1 MGKVDIT
8 ELYYWGDRYGLMT
21 LIDRRTQ
28 SRKTQQGNLLVW
40 QIICGTLRWRTL
52 QNCLHTSLW
61 DQSQLCRASHIPS
74 SLIGVG
80 AKMAKSHDSTLRYWY
95 ALVGIGFLW
104 KGFDSCSHWPR
115 WQQAGGRGGGWRIR
129 GKHGNSWG
137 GSHKIQILRLRL
149 CSLCCSCF
157 SSTLD

>member
-115 WQQAGGRGGGWRIR
+115 WQQQEEEEEGDGFEGNTATAGEEVTRY
-129 GKHGNSWG
+129 KSLDWG
-137 GSHKIQILRLRL
+137 SVLYVVLA
-149 CSLCCSCF
+149 SLA
-157 SSTLD
+157 L